1 MRQLDTFRQWNGYGR
16 HVACTSLTFA
26 VLRKNIG
33 AEAFVHSRR
42 ICGPELQSLV
52 FHSRQNGGAFEKLD
66 ANCNGNRQLGNKS
79 VIQERLPLACVVN
92 GTR

>member
-1 MRQLDTFRQWNGYGR
+1 MRTGTTKFGIPFQT
-16 HVACTSLTFA
+16 
-26 VLRKNIG
+26 K
-33 AEAFVHSRR
+33 
-42 ICGPELQSLV
+42 
-52 FHSRQNGGAFEKLD
+52 NGGAFEKLD